1 MLVVS
6 VASSTVTAKSGCTK
20 VTDRFLRQ
28 PFMAAKVDVGRYSTK
43 RELSSI
49 EREVS
54 TTSSRRKKKKKK
66 KLNKEDY
73 SSETNGSFVVEVS
86 RKV

>member
-54 TTSSRRKKKKKK
+54 TTSSRRKKKKK
-66 KLNKEDY
+66 LNKEDY

-86 RKV
+86 TKV

>member
-54 TTSSRRKKKKKK
+54 TTSSRRKKKKK
-66 KLNKEDY
+66 LNKEDY

>member
-54 TTSSRRKKKKKK
+54 TTSSRRKKKK
-66 KLNKEDY
+66 LNKEDY

>member
-20 VTDRFLRQ
+20 VTERFLRQ

-54 TTSSRRKKKKKK
+54 TTSSRRKKKKK
-66 KLNKEDY
+66 LNKEDY

>member
-66 KLNKEDY
+66 LNKEDY